1 MRRARPPGGRRSAPA
16 RAVGVDNPRHPCSV
30 ALVRVPPA
38 IPVLILAALLAGCET
53 TSHQVRIESAANPLP
68 AEAPKPQSFWIRSRQ
83 ADPTVESLRYHEAL
97 GHIKTAL
104 SGKGL
109 YEAPSEGAAD
119 MIIEVDYG
127 VEPLRRRVEI
137 EETRGSRRRSAAKGK
152 PPEENPVA
160 AADGP
165 AIARQPAEPIAVN
178 EARGE
183 VLINVGFYKK
193 RLSLEARQN
202 RAKAEPAPG
211 TPEFLWRVEVENE
224 SESKDLR
231 KFVPL
236 LASATID
243 FIESNTH
250 GRREILVDE
259 DGKDVVFVKK
269 GL

>member
-1 MRRARPPGGRRSAPA
+1 MRRTQVLGGTEDEARSAGNLAIERADIDA
-16 RAVGVDNPRHPCSV
+16 RS
-30 ALVRVPPA
+30 
-38 IPVLILAALLAGCET
+38 
-53 TSHQVRIESAANPLP
+53 
-68 AEAPKPQSFWIRSRQ
+68 
-83 ADPTVESLRYHEAL
+83 
-97 GHIKTAL
+97 
-104 SGKGL
+104 
-109 YEAPSEGAAD
+109 
-119 MIIEVDYG
+119 
-127 VEPLRRRVEI
+127 
-137 EETRGSRRRSAAKGK
+137 GSRRRGEKEAEKPAAGGGTT
-152 PPEENPVA
+152 
-160 AADGP
+160 GP
-165 AIARQPAEPIAVN
+165 AIPRQPAEPIAV
-178 EARGE
+178 EEGRGE
-183 VLINVGFYKK
+183 VMINVGFYKK
-193 RLSLEARQN
+193 HLSLEARQN

>member
-1 MRRARPPGGRRSAPA
+1 MRHLTAISALL
-16 RAVGVDNPRHPCSV
+16 
-30 ALVRVPPA
+30 LV
-38 IPVLILAALLAGCET
+38 ALLAGCET
-53 TSHQVRIESAANPLP
+53 PNHQVRIESTAYPLP
-68 AEAPKPQSFWIRSRQ
+68 PDAPKPQSFWIKSRQ
-83 ADPTVESLRYHEAL
+83 ADPTVESLRYHEAI

-104 SGKGL
+104 SGRGL
-109 YEAPSEGAAD
+109 YEAPSENAAD

-127 VEPLRRRVEI
+127 VEPLRRRMEI
-137 EETRGSRRRSAAKGK
+137 EETRGRRERRVA
-152 PPEENPVA
+152 ETEA
-160 AADGP
+160 AATPVGGP
-165 AIARQPAEPIAVN
+165 GIARPPAEPIAVN

-193 RLSLEARQN
+193 HLSLEARHN
-202 RAKAEPAPG
+202 RAKGEPAPG

-243 FIESNTH
+243 YIESDTH

-259 DGKDVVFVKK
+259 NGKDVAFVKK